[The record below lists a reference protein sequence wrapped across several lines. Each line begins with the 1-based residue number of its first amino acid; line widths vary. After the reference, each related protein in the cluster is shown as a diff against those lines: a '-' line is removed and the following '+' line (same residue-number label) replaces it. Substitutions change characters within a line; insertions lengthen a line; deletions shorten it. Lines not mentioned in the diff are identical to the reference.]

1 MWCIFVAMTTG
12 YQSLILVGYGDF
24 YGSTHLGRFICI
36 IACVVGIYFVSM
48 MMTNMTQKSVLKENE
63 YKAYKLIMRLNA
75 KDEIKNLKAKMI
87 YYCCKLKILKD
98 QRECNKIDDK
108 IYELSFNRERQ
119 NVYNMINEIKS
130 YEKVFSSIDLTVQDH
145 LYEISNRID
154 LDFKDFEKEIDNL
167 RGKINFMK
175 KLTSL

>member
-1 MWCIFVAMTTG
+1 
-12 YQSLILVGYGDF
+12 
-24 YGSTHLGRFICI
+24 
-36 IACVVGIYFVSM
+36 
-48 MMTNMTQKSVLKENE
+48 
-63 YKAYKLIMRLNA
+63 
-75 KDEIKNLKAKMI
+75 
-87 YYCCKLKILKD
+87 
-98 QRECNKIDDK
+98 
-108 IYELSFNRERQ
+108 
-119 NVYNMINEIKS
+119 MINEIKS